1 MGEKDALAS
10 PNGVDGKYR
19 RTASSP
25 PPPSEKPNPQQG
37 SFSTPTSATNG
48 SSNGHA
54 AHSRQGSNSSSN
66 GGNKTPAKTPKRES
80 PATIAAKGKR
90 ETDLT
95 TNGRPLIDGPDK
107 NLCIASGFL
116 CVDIIPLFRH
126 RISDE
131 ECI

>member
-1 MGEKDALAS
+1 MGREGDPDLNLNLHVAWDGNSVSGLIMTESLSLFPVFRMGEKDALAS

-25 PPPSEKPNPQQG
+25 PPPSEKPNPRQG

-54 AHSRQGSNSSSN
+54 SHSRQGSNSSSN

-90 ETDLT
+90 E
-95 TNGRPLIDGPDK
+95 I
-107 NLCIASGFL
+107 
-116 CVDIIPLFRH
+116 
-126 RISDE
+126 
-131 ECI
+131 